1 MSKSP
6 NCRWKSSLGSKPVG
20 VAVGSEQSVSNRFC
34 SMKFHDLSW
43 FWFWKSVHPCMS
55 KTCIEDRSMS
65 GGMFVCMWGCSFILG
80 GLYCI
85 SWRLAF
91 SYDSSWGLG
100 KRVSSFHRF
109 ASLRFPNAQE
119 VGQPTTLTAAV
130 WANFQNVRWVLVER
144 DLQYWC
150 PISKFYNWSKLLQ
163 LECLH
168 PSLWCSPGGFLLI
181 LDWVAPLIP
190 VSLLLSRL
198 YLVLDYCPGGE
209 LFFHLSRAGRFS
221 EGRTRCG
228 AELK

>member
-1 MSKSP
+1 
-6 NCRWKSSLGSKPVG
+6 
-20 VAVGSEQSVSNRFC
+20 
-34 SMKFHDLSW
+34 
-43 FWFWKSVHPCMS
+43 MS

-65 GGMFVCMWGCSFILG
+65 GGMFVCMWGCSFIFG

-168 PSLWCSPGGFLLI
+168 RSLWCSPGGFLLMGSSVDSCVFVTI
-181 LDWVAPLIP
+181 QVIFGPG
-190 VSLLLSRL
+190 LLSWRGTLLSPQSCWALLGRADEVRSWIEIGGLQQRRL
-198 YLVLDYCPGGE
+198 LRKSLTNHVVLM
-209 LFFHLSRAGRFS
+209 
-221 EGRTRCG
+221 
-228 AELK
+228 